1 MTLCHAAW
9 MRLPTVAFTCV
20 AALALPAGCGNDDD
34 DDDPTT
40 GSPSSSTGSAWLV
53 GDDGEMLRLTDDG
66 RSAPYPLDTDADL
79 HAIACVGTT
88 AAWVV
93 GARGTV
99 LSTADSGQSWQHHA
113 VDTAAD
119 LEAVAVSESAP
130 TRVVVAGDG
139 ALLSRRGDG
148 AFVSLSTTALP
159 WRAVALDHEG
169 THMLAVTDDGGIW
182 RADGEEP
189 LVELARFDGQVLSA
203 VAMAGSA
210 EQAVVVGAE
219 GFVARTEDGGL
230 HWSMV
235 EVPTVRDLWAVR
247 TSHDGDA
254 LVAVGEAGVV
264 VRVDASGAT
273 ADEHLDPALSLRG
286 LHIHGEGQGHTVG
299 DAGTALRTTDF
310 GATWDPIAVDVDTV
324 LRGVDDIRVHG
335 HW

>member
-1 MTLCHAAW
+1 
-9 MRLPTVAFTCV
+9 MRLSRVALTCSI
-20 AALALPAGCGNDDD
+20 ALALPVGCGNDDD
-34 DDDPTT
+34 DDDDPTTT

-93 GARGTV
+93 GESGVV
-99 LSTADSGQSWQHHA
+99 LSTADSGEHWDAHD
-113 VDTAAD
+113 VGTTAD
-119 LEAVAVSESAP
+119 LEAVAVSESTP

-148 AFVSLSTTALP
+148 AFAPLATDAVP
-159 WRAVALDHEG
+159 WRAVALDHDG
-169 THMLAVTDDGGIW
+169 AHLLAVTDDGGIW
-182 RADGEEP
+182 RADGDGP
-189 LVELARFDGQVLSA
+189 LVELARFEGQSLSA
-203 VAMAGSA
+203 VAMAGTA

-219 GFVARTEDGGL
+219 GFVAQTIDGGQN
-230 HWSMV
+230 WSMV
-235 EVPTVRDLWAVR
+235 AAPTTRDLWAVR

-273 ADEHLDPALSLRG
+273 AVEHLDPALSLRG
-286 LHIHGEGQGHTVG
+286 LHLHGEGQGHAVG
-299 DAGTALRTTDF
+299 DAGTALRTADF
-310 GATWDPIAVDVDTV
+310 GATWAPLALEVDTV
-324 LRGVDDIRVHG
+324 LRGVDEIRVHG

>member
-1 MTLCHAAW
+1 MRPPTLA
-9 MRLPTVAFTCV
+9 LTCA
-20 AALALPAGCGNDDD
+20 AALALPVGCGNDDD
-34 DDDPTT
+34 DDGDDPTT

-66 RSAPYPLDTDADL
+66 QSAPYRLDTDADL

-99 LSTADSGQSWQHHA
+99 LSTADSGERWQPHA
-113 VDTAAD
+113 VDTTAD
-119 LEAVAVSESAP
+119 LEAVAVSESTP

-148 AFVSLSTTALP
+148 AFVSLAATALP
-159 WRAVALDHEG
+159 WRAVALDHDG
-169 THMLAVTDDGGIW
+169 AHLLAVTDDGSIW
-182 RADGEEP
+182 RADDEEP

-203 VAMAGSA
+203 IAMAGSP

-219 GFVARTEDGGL
+219 GFVARTQDGGL
-230 HWSMV
+230 HWSMIA
-235 EVPTVRDLWAVR
+235 VPTVRDLWAVR

-273 ADEHLDPALSLRG
+273 AVEYLDPALSLRG
-286 LHIHGEGQGHTVG
+286 LHLHGEGQGHTVG
-299 DAGTALRTTDF
+299 DAGTAMRTADF
-310 GATWDPIAVDVDTV
+310 GATWDPISLEVDTV